1 MAAAGSD
8 KRYTC
13 CGVCGRKRLHTR
25 AAPVPLRSRY
35 DGKHLPAGT
44 LVCGSHIDRLLPAS
58 HPYFDLL
65 DAPLNRRTLAG
76 WVDEVR
82 AWTRGPKPADISDG
96 EWAYLQQAPQWL
108 ADTLAQTGDG
118 DLGAL
123 RNTALDLVLRARGIT
138 LQMRPDAILG
148 THP

>member
-1 MAAAGSD
+1 MHAQRLCRCAAATTAVWC
-8 KRYTC
+8 RPARRC
-13 CGVCGRKRLHTR
+13 
-25 AAPVPLRSRY
+25 AA
-35 DGKHLPAGT
+35 
-44 LVCGSHIDRLLPAS
+44 AS

-65 DAPLNRRTLAG
+65 DAPLSRCTLAG
-76 WVDEVR
+76 WIGEIR
-82 AWTRGPKPADISDG
+82 AWTRGPKPEDISDG

-108 ADTLAQTGDG
+108 ADTLAQTGGG